1 MNGTE
6 KIIARILSDADAQ
19 SEKILEKT
27 RASVADGAAVTAAE
41 CASLVARAEA
51 EAEKNAQAILL
62 RAESSAVTDTRRS
75 LLLAKAA
82 MLDRAYEEAEK
93 AFLASD
99 DDKRLRFCIALTARA
114 IECVLKEEAD
124 LRARYGEERASEGFS
139 VILSE
144 KDLAAFG
151 DAFLGKFLEKEGKN
165 FTDPRV
171 KAMTLSQTGGAFG
184 TGIILSCGEYEH
196 NATLAMLLSSHR
208 NDCEQEV
215 YRLLFPSD

>member
-19 SEKILEKT
+19 TEKILAEA
-27 RASVADGAAVTAAE
+27 RAFVADQAAE
-41 CASLVARAEA
+41 TARECTALVELAKS

-62 RAESSAVTDTRRS
+62 RAESSAAMDTRRT

-99 DDKRLRFCIALTARA
+99 DDTRLRFCIALTARA
-114 IECVLKEEAD
+114 IECVLGEEED
-124 LRARYGEERASEGFS
+124 LRARYGEDRASEGFS

-144 KDLAAFG
+144 RDLAAFG
-151 DAFLGKFLEKEGKN
+151 DTFLGQFLEKEGKN
-165 FTDPRV
+165 FTDARV
-171 KAMTLSQTGGAFG
+171 SAMTLSRTGGAFG

-196 NATLAMLLSSHR
+196 NATLPMLLSSHR
-208 NDCEQEV
+208 NDREQEV